1 MYSIMIHEQ
10 NKSMCCRM
18 LYSRADLWLGRSKIR
33 LCASKH
39 YDIGVFSD

>member
-18 LYSRADLWLGRSKIR
+18 LYSRADFMAGAFEDSSVR
-33 LCASKH
+33 LKTVRYWS
-39 YDIGVFSD
+39 FF